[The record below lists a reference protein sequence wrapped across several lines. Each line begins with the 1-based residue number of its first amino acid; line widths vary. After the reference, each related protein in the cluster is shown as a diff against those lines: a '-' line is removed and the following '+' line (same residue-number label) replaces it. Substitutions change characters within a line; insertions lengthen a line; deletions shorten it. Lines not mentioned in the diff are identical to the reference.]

1 MLKNARARG
10 FTLTE
15 ALVAIVIMVAGL
27 ASSAALLL
35 QTVRQEGESGSRRA
49 ALRVA
54 ASMADQLRAI
64 RRPDG
69 HAVLAITGIGAMVAC
84 ADHPPSCETERAAE
98 RMRISW
104 LADAVFSLPQGAA
117 ARIDVP
123 DPPLPQYL
131 ISIDWPAIGGG
142 MERLRLPVT
151 T

>member
-1 MLKNARARG
+1 MLKNARVRG

-15 ALVAIVIMVAGL
+15 ALIAIVIMVAGL

-35 QTVRQEGESGSRRA
+35 QTVRQESESGSRRA
-49 ALRVA
+49 ALQVA

-84 ADHPPSCETERAAE
+84 ADNPPSCETERTAE

-104 LADAVFSLPQGAA
+104 LADVAISLPQGAA
-117 ARIDVP
+117 AGVGVP
-123 DPPLPQYL
+123 DPAVPEYL

-142 MERLRLPVT
+142 IERLRLPVT